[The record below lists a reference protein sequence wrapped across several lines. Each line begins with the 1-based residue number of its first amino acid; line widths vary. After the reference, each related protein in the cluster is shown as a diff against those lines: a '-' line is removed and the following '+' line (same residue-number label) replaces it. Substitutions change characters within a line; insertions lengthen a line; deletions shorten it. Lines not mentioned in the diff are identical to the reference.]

1 MYVCKI
7 TNKQTFNA
15 YIMSNFEYTFP
26 SIRGLQAGREYYITM
41 CPLRLIPR
49 IFIFDEEELTP
60 ELRAQRTL
68 NRSRIPEMSRYILD
82 NKNDY
87 VFSAITASINGD
99 VRFSPLGDK
108 NSDDRLGLLH
118 VDMNNQFIINDGQHR
133 RAAIEQAIKEDPG
146 LGDETI
152 AVVFFVDQ
160 GLARSQQMF
169 ADLNRYAIRASKS
182 LGLLYDQR
190 NDLAKVGKLVALK
203 SEAFKGMVELER
215 SSLSERS
222 RKLFTLS
229 ALCSA
234 TADFLGMREFKSAD
248 DAANA
253 AIRFWDELAKHIPEW
268 QLVRKSKMTAGEIRR
283 DFVHSHGVLL
293 QAFGKLGASLNSS
306 GKPVYTTLPQLKK
319 INWMRANAKDWEG
332 RVMIGGRLTK
342 ATNSVVL
349 ASAFIKETLG
359 IALEPDEIKTN
370 AAFKKSRVQK

>member
-1 MYVCKI
+1 
-7 TNKQTFNA
+7 
-15 YIMSNFEYTFP
+15 MSNFEYTFP
-26 SIRGLQAGREYYITM
+26 SIKGVQAGRDYYVTM

-68 NRSRIPEMSRYILD
+68 NRSRIPEMSRYILE
-82 NKNDY
+82 NKFDY

-99 VRFSPLGDK
+99 VRFTALGNK

-133 RAAIEQAIKEDPG
+133 RAAIEQAIKEDPS

-160 GLARSQQMF
+160 GLSRSQQMF

-190 NDLAKVGKLVALK
+190 NDLAKIGKLVALK
-203 SEAFKGMVELER
+203 SETFKGMVELER

-234 TADFLGMREFKSAD
+234 TEDFLGMRDFQSSE

-253 AIRFWDELAKHIPEW
+253 AIRFWDELGKHIPEW

-283 DFVHSHGVLL
+283 DFIHSHGVLL
-293 QAFGKLGASLNSS
+293 QAFGRIGASLNQS
-306 GKPVYTTLPQLKK
+306 GKPVYTCLSNLKK
-319 INWMRANAKDWEG
+319 INWSRSNAVDWEG

-349 ASAFIKETLG
+349 ATAFIKKNLG
-359 IALEPDEIKTN
+359 IELAPDEIKAD
-370 AAFKKSRVQK
+370 AAFKKSRVKTNGKGI

>member
-1 MYVCKI
+1 
-7 TNKQTFNA
+7 
-15 YIMSNFEYTFP
+15 MSNFEYTFP

-68 NRSRIPEMSRYILD
+68 NRSRIPEMSRYILE
-82 NKNDY
+82 NKTDY
-87 VFSAITASINGD
+87 VFSAITASINGE

-234 TADFLGMREFKSAD
+234 TSDFLGMREFKSAD
-248 DAANA
+248 EAANA

-306 GKPVYTTLPQLKK
+306 GKPVYTALPQLKK
-319 INWMRANAKDWEG
+319 INWLRANARDWEG

-349 ASAFIKETLG
+349 ATAFIKETLG
-359 IALEPDEIKTN
+359 IALEPDEIKAN
-370 AAFKKSRVQK
+370 AAFKKSRVKK

>member
-1 MYVCKI
+1 
-7 TNKQTFNA
+7 
-15 YIMSNFEYTFP
+15 MSNFEYTFP
-26 SIRGLQAGREYYITM
+26 SIKGLQAGRDYYITM

-60 ELRAQRTL
+60 ELRAQRSL
-68 NRSRIPEMSRYILD
+68 NRSRIPEMSRYMLE
-82 NKNDY
+82 NKTDY
-87 VFSAITASINGD
+87 VFSAITASINGE

-133 RAAIEQAIKEDPG
+133 RAAIEQAIKEEPG

-160 GLARSQQMF
+160 GLERSQQMF
-169 ADLNRYAIRASKS
+169 ADLNRHAIRASKS

-203 SEAFKGMVELER
+203 SEAFKGLVELER

-234 TADFLGMREFKSAD
+234 TSDFLGMREFKSVD

-253 AIRFWDELAKHIPEW
+253 AIRFWDQLSKHIPEW
-268 QLVRKSKMTAGEIRR
+268 QLVRKSKITSGEIRR

-293 QAFGKLGASLNSS
+293 QAFGKLGASLNSN
-306 GKPVYTTLPQLKK
+306 GKPDYTALTQLKK
-319 INWMRANAKDWEG
+319 INWMRANARDWEG
-332 RVMIGGRLTK
+332 RVMIGGRITK
-342 ATNSVVL
+342 ATNSVIL
-349 ASAFIKETLG
+349 ATVFMKETLE
-359 IALEPDEIKTN
+359 ITLEPDEIKAN
-370 AAFKKSRVQK
+370 AAFKNSRTKK

>member
-1 MYVCKI
+1 
-7 TNKQTFNA
+7 
-15 YIMSNFEYTFP
+15 MSNFEYTFP

-99 VRFSPLGDK
+99 VRFSPIGDK

-349 ASAFIKETLG
+349 ATAFIKETLG
-359 IALEPDEIKTN
+359 IALEPDEIKAN